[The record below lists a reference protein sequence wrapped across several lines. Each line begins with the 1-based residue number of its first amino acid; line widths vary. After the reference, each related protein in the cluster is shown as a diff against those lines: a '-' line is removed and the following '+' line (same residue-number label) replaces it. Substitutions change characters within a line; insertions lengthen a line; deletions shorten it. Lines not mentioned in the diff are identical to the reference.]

1 MMTDFATTRTRRP
14 RRLLMIGLAAALIAL
29 GAALATV
36 LIGSVSAEDDA
47 HDEDNSAS
55 TMLTIEGVAS
65 RSVSYDGT
73 TGRFTVSVLKPTV
86 LAAVSAGNTAAK
98 AVAEAVEENC
108 TVSEPDGADHTAP
121 PTCISPSG
129 LQTTRIRI
137 HEEFDWTERGRV
149 SQGFRYE
156 NSLSIAIRGTGFAG
170 GLVDLV
176 IRAGGDDVRFD
187 GLDFTTSR
195 RAEIERMA
203 LLDAIDDARATARSI
218 AKHMKY
224 EIVRIVELEPS
235 SNLSAAPASG
245 ETEERAMADDSAEPT
260 PVFGGSESI
269 TARVRLVFELRP
281 QS

>member
-36 LIGSVSAEDDA
+36 LIGSVSAEDDT

-195 RAEIERMA
+195 RAEIERMV
-203 LLDAIDDARATARSI
+203 LLDAIDDAQATARSI

-260 PVFGGSESI
+260 PVFGGSKSI